1 MSGQRKTNGSLALE
15 QNNVIVIEAVR
26 EAEAQKLR
34 VAAYCRVSSD
44 SSDQMNSFAAQMNY
58 YTTLISSKSHWELVD
73 LYADAGI
80 SGTSAEK
87 RPDFQR
93 LLSDCRKGRID
104 KVLVKS
110 ISRFA
115 RNTMDC
121 LKTIRELK
129 AIGVGVCFEEQNI
142 DTSNMTG
149 ELLTAAFSAIAQK
162 ESESISQNIRWSY
175 QHRMKSGT
183 FLPSAVPLGYRIE
196 GRNLVVDEKQAAIVR
211 RIFDS
216 YLAGQSMEAIAE
228 ELNRE
233 NIPVKL
239 TGHNRKWF
247 YTAISYILSNE
258 RYMGDSLWQKTYATD
273 TLPTRQ
279 VRNHGEREQYYAE
292 ATHAPIIEKEIFQAV
307 QELKRDRVEKYGART
322 QRQASPLQQKLFC
335 GECGSRFR
343 KKTCRGAVYWVC
355 LGHDKDRRSCSVQ
368 QVPEAEILAAFLRLY
383 HKLRLH
389 GEPILKQMISNLR
402 SVQERRIL
410 WSLEIVELNKRI
422 SDISAQD
429 RTLASLNK
437 LGLVDPDIFIAQS
450 NQLAQQLRAAKQEKE
465 KVLGSE
471 NDDTLSKTQELLELL
486 ETMPEFLPDFDE
498 DIFAALVDRIT
509 VDSNGVIRFQL
520 INGLKLRESI
530 ERSAC

>member
-58 YTTLISSKSHWELVD
+58 CTTLISSKSHWELVD

-258 RYMGDSLWQKTYATD
+258 RYMGDSLWQK
-273 TLPTRQ
+273 PTRQ
-279 VRNHGEREQYYAE
+279 IRSPPGRFGTTGNGSNITRRQHTRLS
-292 ATHAPIIEKEIFQAV
+292 
-307 QELKRDRVEKYGART
+307 LKK
-322 QRQASPLQQKLFC
+322 
-335 GECGSRFR
+335 RF
-343 KKTCRGAVYWVC
+343 
-355 LGHDKDRRSCSVQ
+355 S
-368 QVPEAEILAAFLRLY
+368 
-383 HKLRLH
+383 
-389 GEPILKQMISNLR
+389 
-402 SVQERRIL
+402 
-410 WSLEIVELNKRI
+410 KRFK
-422 SDISAQD
+422 S
-429 RTLASLNK
+429 
-437 LGLVDPDIFIAQS
+437 
-450 NQLAQQLRAAKQEKE
+450 
-465 KVLGSE
+465 
-471 NDDTLSKTQELLELL
+471 
-486 ETMPEFLPDFDE
+486 
-498 DIFAALVDRIT
+498 
-509 VDSNGVIRFQL
+509 
-520 INGLKLRESI
+520 
-530 ERSAC
+530 

>member
-1 MSGQRKTNGSLALE
+1 
-15 QNNVIVIEAVR
+15 
-26 EAEAQKLR
+26 
-34 VAAYCRVSSD
+34 
-44 SSDQMNSFAAQMNY
+44 
-58 YTTLISSKSHWELVD
+58 
-73 LYADAGI
+73 
-80 SGTSAEK
+80 
-87 RPDFQR
+87 
-93 LLSDCRKGRID
+93 
-104 KVLVKS
+104 
-110 ISRFA
+110 
-115 RNTMDC
+115 
-121 LKTIRELK
+121 
-129 AIGVGVCFEEQNI
+129 
-142 DTSNMTG
+142 
-149 ELLTAAFSAIAQK
+149 
-162 ESESISQNIRWSY
+162 
-175 QHRMKSGT
+175 MKSGT

-307 QELKRDRVEKYGART
+307 QELKRERVEKYGART

>member
-1 MSGQRKTNGSLALE
+1 MRGQQQTSGSLALE
-15 QNNVIVIEAVR
+15 QNNVIVIEAAQR
-26 EAEAQKLR
+26 PEAQKLR

-44 SSDQMNSFAAQMNY
+44 STDQMNSFAAQMNY
-58 YTTLISSKSHWELVD
+58 YTALISDKAHWELVD

-149 ELLTAAFSAIAQK
+149 ELITAAFSAIAQK

-175 QHRMKSGT
+175 RHRMESGT
-183 FLPSAVPLGYRIE
+183 FLPGSVPFGYRIQNR
-196 GRNLVVDEKQAAIVR
+196 GLVVDREQADIIR
-211 RIFDS
+211 RIFND
-216 YLAGQSMEAIAE
+216 YLAGQSMEKIVSLLNQE
-228 ELNRE
+228 ESSRE
-233 NIPVKL
+233 KCEWNIS
-239 TGHNRKWF
+239 
-247 YTAISYILSNE
+247 AISYILTNE
-258 RYMGDSLWQKTYATD
+258 RYTGDSLWQKTYATD
-273 TLPTRQ
+273 TLPARQ

-292 ATHAPIIEKEIFQAV
+292 ATHAPIIEKETFQAV
-307 QELKRDRVEKYGART
+307 QRLKKERAEKYGARARLQT
-322 QRQASPLQQKLFC
+322 SPLQLKVFC

-343 KKTCRGAVYWVC
+343 KKICRGVVYWAC
-355 LGHDKDRRSCSVQ
+355 LGHDKDRQSCSVQ
-368 QVPEAEILAAFLRLY
+368 QIPEAEILAAFLRLY

-389 GEPILKQMISNLR
+389 GEPILKQMASNLR
-402 SVQERRIL
+402 SIQERRML
-410 WSLEIVELNKRI
+410 WSMEVIELNKRI
-422 SDISAQD
+422 SDISDQD
-429 RTLASLNK
+429 RMLASLNK

-450 NQLAQQLRAAKQEKE
+450 NQLAQQLHAAKQEKE
-465 KVLGSE
+465 TILSSE
-471 NDDTLSKTQELLELL
+471 NDDTLPKTQELIELL
-486 ETMPEFLPDFDE
+486 ETTPEFLPDFDE
-498 DIFAALVDRIT
+498 DIFTALVDRII
-509 VDSNGVIRFQL
+509 VDSSEAIRFQL
-520 INGLKLRESI
+520 INGLKLRETI
-530 ERSAC
+530 ERSAR

>member
-1 MSGQRKTNGSLALE
+1 MHSQRQTSGNLAMK
-15 QNNVIVIEAVR
+15 QNDVIVIEAVQR
-26 EAEAQKLR
+26 PEAQTLR

-58 YTTLISSKSHWELVD
+58 YTTLISGKANWTLVD

-142 DTSNMTG
+142 DTSQMTG

-175 QHRMKSGT
+175 RHRMESGA
-183 FLPSAVPLGYRIE
+183 FLPPSVPFGYQIKNHE
-196 GRNLVVDEKQAAIVR
+196 IVVNEEQADTIR
-211 RIFDS
+211 RIFRD
-216 YLAGQSMEAIAE
+216 YLAGQSMDKIVSR
-228 ELNRE
+228 LNHE
-233 NIPVKL
+233 NPSGEKRRWNIS
-239 TGHNRKWF
+239 
-247 YTAISYILSNE
+247 AISYILTNE
-258 RYMGDSLWQKTYATD
+258 RYTGDSLWQKTYATD

-279 VRNHGEREQYYAE
+279 VRNHGEREQYFAE
-292 ATHAPIIEKEIFQAV
+292 ATHAPIIEKEIFRAV
-307 QELKRDRVEKYGART
+307 QELKKERVEKYGARD
-322 QRQASPLQQKLFC
+322 QRQGSPLQGKLSC

-343 KKTCRGAVYWVC
+343 KKVCRGVVYWAC
-355 LGHDKDRRSCSVQ
+355 LGHDKDRQTCSVQ
-368 QVPEAEILAAFLRLY
+368 QIPEAELYAAFLRLY

-389 GEPILKQMISNLR
+389 GEPILKQMISNLQ
-402 SVQERRIL
+402 SVQERRML

-422 SDISAQD
+422 SDISDQD

-437 LGLVDPDIFIAQS
+437 LGLVDPDIFIAKS
-450 NQLAQQLRAAKQEKE
+450 NQLAQQLRAAKREKE
-465 KVLGSE
+465 KVLGTE

-498 DIFAALVDRIT
+498 DIFAALVDRII
-509 VDSNGVIRFQL
+509 VDSSNAIRFQL
-520 INGLKLRESI
+520 INGLKLREPI
-530 ERSAC
+530 ERSAR